1 MLSTWVVRNLDLEIH
16 AYSVASKFYSTDKQL
31 VLWFLTLSEFYY
43 LSVWDAF
50 YFQDR
55 LRMDIAFFYGFL
67 HAVLAHHVHNRRVL
81 YHVDSFFNIDFAA
94 IIKLILDVENNFS
107 LSQSSSK
114 QFTVTDSEKHVSP
127 HFLQVNVNIQLFCT
141 LKAV

>member
-1 MLSTWVVRNLDLEIH
+1 
-16 AYSVASKFYSTDKQL
+16 
-31 VLWFLTLSEFYY
+31 
-43 LSVWDAF
+43 
-50 YFQDR
+50 
-55 LRMDIAFFYGFL
+55 MDIAFFYRFL
-67 HAVLAHHVHNRRVL
+67 HAVLAHHVDNRRVL
-81 YHVDSFFNIDFAA
+81 YHVDSFFNSDFAA